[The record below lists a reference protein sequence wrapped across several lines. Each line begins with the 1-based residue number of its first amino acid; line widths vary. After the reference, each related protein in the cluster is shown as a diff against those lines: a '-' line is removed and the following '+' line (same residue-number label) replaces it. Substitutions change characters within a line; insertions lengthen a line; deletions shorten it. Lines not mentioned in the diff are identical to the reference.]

1 MHITKGQTGY
11 VLPTFKKKFP
21 GHQFSFKVCAYP
33 GLQQTLLCWG
43 LGPNPAP
50 KDAPRASSSDV
61 GTETSLVISLLRV
74 TWQRRWC
81 AQR

>member
-1 MHITKGQTGY
+1 M
-11 VLPTFKKKFP
+11 LPTLLKNFP
-21 GHQFSFKVCAYP
+21 GHQFSFKVCTYP
-33 GLQQTLLCWG
+33 GPWQTLLCWG

-61 GTETSLVISLLRV
+61 GTATSRVISLLLV